1 MTDCKHDWH
10 FTSDGTMAMR
20 CKKCGQETGPQIV
33 EQAAEQLAQDM
44 MQDALT
50 IGSAWSKGGKRID
63 PASVFKD
70 HGALHSCSYYC
81 DRPECIKAQRDE
93 LRERL
98 AQDFIKHEVD
108 SFDDWSEWVC
118 PDPAR
123 YFMKCCDCGLVHKMQ
138 FKVVKYSEGDKCE
151 DFDDPYVQA
160 VFRARRVTPPAAPVQ
175 PVQPEQEPKHYR
187 HTWGQDGERC
197 VVCGDKD
204 WMGTSCKKISAP
216 AAPVQEPRH
225 IVQSN
230 GRHSPLL
237 THMMNS
243 RNTPPAAAP
252 VQRTEQEPVA
262 WAKFLHYP
270 ECWDT
275 AAYPELRDAVHEALA
290 WAGCSVCAPPA
301 AQPEQQEPDG
311 IGWLRK
317 DGGYFNPPAAQ
328 RQPLTEEQIN
338 TLRQQYGVTS
348 DGRGIKE
355 FTYVVDFARAVE
367 AAHGIKEKNK

>member
-20 CKKCGQETGPQIV
+20 CKKCGQETGPRS
-33 EQAAEQLAQDM
+33 AEQLAQDM

-70 HGALHSCSYYC
+70 HGAIHSCSYHC

-108 SFDDWSEWVC
+108 SASDWSEWVC
-118 PDPAR
+118 PDPEQ

-138 FKVVKYSEGDKCE
+138 FKVVKYSEGDECE
-151 DFDDPYVQA
+151 PFNDPNVQV
-160 VFRARRVTPPAAPVQ
+160 VFRARRTTPPAA
-175 PVQPEQEPKHYR
+175 QPE
-187 HTWGQDGERC
+187 
-197 VVCGDKD
+197 
-204 WMGTSCKKISAP
+204 
-216 AAPVQEPRH
+216 QEPRH

-243 RNTPPAAAP
+243 RTTPP
-252 VQRTEQEPVA
+252 
-262 WAKFLHYP
+262 
-270 ECWDT
+270 
-275 AAYPELRDAVHEALA
+275 
-290 WAGCSVCAPPA
+290 PP
-301 AQPEQQEPDG
+301 
-311 IGWLRK
+311 
-317 DGGYFNPPAAQ
+317 Q
-328 RQPLTEEQIN
+328 RQPLTEEEIMQ
-338 TLRQQYGVTS
+338 TWEGV
-348 DGRGIKE
+348 IKYAPGE
-355 FTYVVDFARAVE
+355 VRLKDFARAIE
-367 AAHGIKEKNK
+367 AAHGIGGKA